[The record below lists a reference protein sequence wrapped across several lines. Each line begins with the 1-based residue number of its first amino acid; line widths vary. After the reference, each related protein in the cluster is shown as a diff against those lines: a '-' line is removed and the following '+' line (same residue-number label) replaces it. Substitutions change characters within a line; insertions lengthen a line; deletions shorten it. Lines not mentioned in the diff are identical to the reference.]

1 MNARP
6 FCNVAKIGAPCP
18 QRRSATPFGCRYD
31 RTIIIIVTHEFPYSS
46 KTASVDRAAVKAGG
60 APWNIAKA
68 TSEERPNG
76 RSIGR
81 TRDNYY
87 YRHPAIFRA
96 GCKTARGNFV
106 NAIKIT
112 AQERSETSQGRLDLA
127 CEGRRRASRGAKS
140 RYRSTVIAI
149 DESPAKECV
158 AYDKGEER
166 ERERNRE
173 RSAKLETFTV
183 CNPDSVDRGK
193 FL

>member
-1 MNARP
+1 
-6 FCNVAKIGAPCP
+6 
-18 QRRSATPFGCRYD
+18 
-31 RTIIIIVTHEFPYSS
+31 
-46 KTASVDRAAVKAGG
+46 VDRAAVKAGG

-81 TRDNYY
+81 THDNYY

-106 NAIKIT
+106 NAIKI
-112 AQERSETSQGRLDLA
+112 AAEKRSENRLVKVGSISPA
-127 CEGRRRASRGAKS
+127 RVAGERAEMRN
-140 RYRSTVIAI
+140 RAI
-149 DESPAKECV
+149 DRQLLLSMNPPRKREIPPV
-158 AYDKGEER
+158 YDKER
-166 ERERNRE
+166 ERKRERERE

-183 CNPDSVDRGK
+183 CNPDRAK